1 MENNIPTGMFLD
13 IVMPDLTGFEVLRE
27 MRQDPSTKDIPV
39 VIHTSKELSA
49 QEVEY
54 LSSMGA
60 VIFPKREF
68 GGDSSVEKLREILA
82 TVGIG

>member
-1 MENNIPTGMFLD
+1 
-13 IVMPDLTGFEVLRE
+13 
-27 MRQDPSTKDIPV
+27 
-39 VIHTSKELSA
+39 
-49 QEVEY
+49 
-54 LSSMGA
+54 